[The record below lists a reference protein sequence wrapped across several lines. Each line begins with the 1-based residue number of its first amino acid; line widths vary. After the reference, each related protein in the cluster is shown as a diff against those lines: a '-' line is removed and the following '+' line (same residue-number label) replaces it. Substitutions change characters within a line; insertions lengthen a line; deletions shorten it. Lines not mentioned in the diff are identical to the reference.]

1 MSPGSL
7 RGSLL
12 RRLLPAMLALLAAGA
27 GTAYWVAL
35 RSATLAYDRALLDI
49 ALAISEQV
57 KANGGTLLLNL
68 SPQAQAVLLTDKYD
82 RIYFA
87 VRGPQATLLA
97 GEPDLPA
104 PPRGLA
110 DTLRRES
117 RVYYDTFAAGR
128 PIRVAALATEKDGIA
143 YTVLAGETQ
152 VKRNALVREILIGM
166 FLPEILLVA
175 ATLILVGL
183 GVRTGLAP
191 LTGLRQQL
199 AGRSDADLSPIV
211 AAVPE
216 EIQPVVGEINDLL
229 TRLDRSLT
237 AQKHFISDAAHQLRT
252 PIAVLVTQFEVALRD
267 TKEAPHD
274 DLQRLLATTRRLS
287 HLADQLLTLARAE
300 FADGQPIHEVELAT
314 IIRQGAEQW
323 LPLAIAKNIDLGFD
337 LDGAQLRGSPLLL
350 TELLTNLV
358 ENAIRHTPQGGTI
371 TVSCGTDQGQAWLSV
386 EDSGPG
392 VVENERSKIFQ
403 RFYQPATST
412 SQGCGLG
419 LAIVDEI
426 ARRHGGRVAVDQA
439 PALGGARFRVT
450 FLGGK

>member
-12 RRLLPAMLALLAAGA
+12 RRLLPAMLALLVAGA

-49 ALAISEQV
+49 ALALSEQTKV
-57 KANGGTLLLNL
+57 SHGALELNL
-68 SPQAQAVLLTDKYD
+68 SPQAQAVLLTDKFD

-87 VRGPQATLLA
+87 VRGPQAALVA
-97 GEPDLPA
+97 GEPDLPP
-104 PPRGLA
+104 PPRSLA
-110 DTLRRES
+110 ETLRRES
-117 RVYYDTFAAGR
+117 RVYYDAFAAGHA
-128 PIRVAALATEKDGIA
+128 IRIAALSTEKDGVA
-143 YTVLAGETQ
+143 YTVLAGETL

-175 ATLILVGL
+175 ATLILVGF
-183 GVRTGLAP
+183 GVRAGLAP

-216 EIQPVVGEINDLL
+216 EIQPVVGEINGLL
-229 TRLDRSLT
+229 TRLDHALT

-267 TKEAPHD
+267 TRGTPGE

-287 HLADQLLTLARAE
+287 HLVDQLLTLARAE
-300 FADGQPIHEVELAT
+300 FADGQPMPEVELAEV
-314 IIRQGAEQW
+314 IRQGAERW

-337 LDGAQLRGSPLLL
+337 LQAAQLKGSPLLL
-350 TELLTNLV
+350 AELLTNLV

-371 TVSCGTDQGQAWLSV
+371 TVCCGADYDAAWLSV
-386 EDSGPG
+386 EDNGPG
-392 VVENERSKIFQ
+392 IAAEERSKIFQ
-403 RFYQPATST
+403 RFYQPAGST

-426 ARRHGGRVAVDQA
+426 ARRHGGQVAVDA
-439 PALGGARFRVT
+439 SPSLGGARFRVS
-450 FLGGK
+450 FSGK